1 MRFLMTAAFVGL
13 STMSAAFFV
22 AANSDAHAQKS
33 KASSSAPSAVHGI
46 APAAPLARALQQ
58 REAERKRQAQRA
70 GVNAGTKKMFQ
81 QRQSAYDQMH
91 GLMHGNAKAKQ
102 NMIRRLQKSSRST
115 FADLL
120 ALSWKSEAG
129 AARRAVAIQRI
140 PVCC

>member
-33 KASSSAPSAVHGI
+33 KASSSAPSAVHGM

-58 REAERKRQAQRA
+58 REAERKRLAQRA

-102 NMIRRLQKSSRST
+102 NMIRRLQK
-115 FADLL
+115 
-120 ALSWKSEAG
+120 
-129 AARRAVAIQRI
+129 
-140 PVCC
+140 